1 MKTDVLKEAW
11 ESARSMRPGE
21 PPPGMYI
28 GCMEKGGT
36 TYHFY
41 HNPDDGGYYYE
52 TDYDRQQAV
61 REKERRANRWKR
73 AG

>member
-11 ESARSMRPGE
+11 NSARSVRPGE
-21 PPPGMYI
+21 PPLGIYV
-28 GCMEKGGT
+28 GSMEKDGN

-41 HNPDDGGYYYE
+41 YDTNSEEYYYE
-52 TDYDRQQAV
+52 TDYDRQQEKAA
-61 REKERRANRWKR
+61 KERKKKRWKR